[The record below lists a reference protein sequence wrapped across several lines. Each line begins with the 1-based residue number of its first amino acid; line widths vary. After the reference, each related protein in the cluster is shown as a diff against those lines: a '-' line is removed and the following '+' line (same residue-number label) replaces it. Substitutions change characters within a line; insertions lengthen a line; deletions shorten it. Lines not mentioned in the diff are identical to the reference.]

1 MACRSAHMLP
11 VPRRRRR
18 IRRLPVKSSLPFCL
32 AAKKPKDRTARRVS
46 RALHRFDHGI
56 AIVGNLAVVQPV
68 AGRARLQQDGRIES
82 FDVCLLEPH
91 GDVEGYLQLHGSSEQ
106 IATLR
111 EDEEFQRLTIDASL
125 IVEDLRMVEG
135 WTNEA
140 IAQQMA
146 MYQEA
151 IAKVPQSA

>member
-1 MACRSAHMLP
+1 MA
-11 VPRRRRR
+11 
-18 IRRLPVKSSLPFCL
+18 
-32 AAKKPKDRTARRVS
+32 DRVLFISWGATVR
-46 RALHRFDHGI
+46 
-56 AIVGNLAVVQPV
+56 
-68 AGRARLQQDGRIES
+68 GREERGLEVFNETMGYYGRLQQDGRIES

-125 IVEDLRMVEG
+125 IGEDLRMVEG